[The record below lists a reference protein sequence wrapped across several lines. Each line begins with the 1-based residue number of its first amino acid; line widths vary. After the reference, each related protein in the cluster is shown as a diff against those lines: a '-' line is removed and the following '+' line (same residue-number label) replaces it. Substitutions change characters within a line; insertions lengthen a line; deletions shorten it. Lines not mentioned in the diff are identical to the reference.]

1 MDTTVTTDTAAP
13 GTFALIGTGWRS
25 EFFLRLARQ
34 APSRLRVSGV
44 VTRSAERAEAVAAA
58 WDVPVFRSADELLA
72 ATESDFVIPCVPWD
86 ASPAVITELVRAG
99 ARVLAETPPAPDLA
113 GLRELW
119 AAVGPSGLVQVAE
132 QYTRMPAHA
141 VRGTLVDRGRIGEVG
156 SVQVSSTHM
165 YHAMALIRR
174 LLGVGF
180 TPATVHAR
188 NFGAP
193 LADPLNRDGWTG
205 DTAAKPATTTLA
217 TLDFGGPMG
226 LYDFTDNQWWNPL
239 RARRIVVRGSHG
251 EIVDDTLTRLADPRS
266 VVDSPLV
273 RRRAGVDLNLEGV
286 DLDHISVDGEVLW
299 RNRLNGAR
307 LSEDDLAVTDLLLD
321 TVAWARGQA
330 PAPYPL
336 AEACQD
342 HQLALAVEESLRTG
356 GPVTTTREAW
366 AADQD

>member
-1 MDTTVTTDTAAP
+1 MTTDAA

-44 VTRSAERAEAVAAA
+44 VS
-58 WDVPVFRSADELLA
+58 RSADRGAQVTAAWGVPTFRTVSELLA
-72 ATESDFVIPCVPWD
+72 ATDSEFVIPCVPWD
-86 ASPAVITELVRAG
+86 ASPGVITELVQAG
-99 ARVLAETPPAPDLA
+99 AKVLAETPPAADLA
-113 GLRELW
+113 GLRTLW
-119 AAVGPSGLVQVAE
+119 AAVGDSDAVQVAE

-141 VRGTLVDRGRIGEVG
+141 VRGALVDLGAIGEVG
-156 SVQVSSTHM
+156 SVQISSTHL
-165 YHAMALIRR
+165 YHAVALIRR

-180 TPATVHAR
+180 TPATVHAQ
-188 NFGAP
+188 NFTAP
-193 LADPLNRDGWTG
+193 LVDPLNRDGWTG
-205 DTAAKPATTTLA
+205 DDAAKPAATTLA

-239 RARRIVVRGSHG
+239 RARRLTVRGSHG

-299 RNRLNGAR
+299 RNRLVGAR

-321 TVAWARGQA
+321 TVAWCRGEG

-336 AEACQD
+336 AEGCQD
-342 HQLALAVEESLRTG
+342 HQLSLAILESLRTG
-356 GPVTTTREAW
+356 GAVTTTREPW
-366 AADQD
+366 ADQA